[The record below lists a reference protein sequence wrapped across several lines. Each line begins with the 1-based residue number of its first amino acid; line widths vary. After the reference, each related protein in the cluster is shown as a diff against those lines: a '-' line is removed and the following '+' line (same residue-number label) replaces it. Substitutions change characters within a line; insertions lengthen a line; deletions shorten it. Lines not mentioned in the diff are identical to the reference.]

1 MNKILHVFFFGAF
14 IFAIFISFNGV
25 NKIDNETKGAI
36 NNVLIN
42 HLSIIHPPDIVF
54 LCGERIPLEIPDVRE
69 RFERE
74 FYVEFKENQL
84 VLDLKRCGKYMPY
97 IESKIKEKGLPAD
110 LKYLA
115 IAESRLLENAYSSK
129 GAAGLWQLMPETAKR
144 YGLRVDE
151 YIDERLHVQ
160 KATEAAL
167 SYLQDLY
174 KKFNN
179 WALAIAA
186 YNAGD
191 ARIKDALQFQWVDS
205 YFDLHLNRETS
216 RFVFRVA
223 AIKELISNAHR
234 YGFILDTTKLFKAPN
249 VKYIT
254 VKGPIQNLALWARL
268 QGTNYKTLKYLNPW
282 ILKSSLPAGE
292 FQIALP
298 AEVQPQEL
306 NLAEYKYRGS
316 RVVFQNGE
324 IIVIPEKTINHRVKP
339 EETIESIAKKYNV
352 TVEDIVEL
360 NKLEGK
366 KLKAGQIIKIPV
378 Y

>member
-1 MNKILHVFFFGAF
+1 MNKVLHIFSVGAF
-14 IFAIFISFNGV
+14 IFAVFVATKNFNEI
-25 NKIDNETKGAI
+25 NKPEPSKNVSI
-36 NNVLIN
+36 NYF
-42 HLSIIHPPDIVF
+42 SIVHPPDTVF

-74 FYVEFKENQL
+74 FYIEFNENQL
-84 VLDLKRCGKYMPY
+84 ILDLKRCGKYMPY
-97 IESKIKEKGLPAD
+97 IESKISEKGLPSD

-115 IAESRLLENAYSSK
+115 IAESRLIENIYSSK
-129 GAAGLWQLMPETAKR
+129 GAAGIWQLMPETAQR
-144 YGLRVDE
+144 YGLRVNE
-151 YIDERLHVQ
+151 YIDERLHIQ

-179 WALAIAA
+179 WALVLAA
-186 YNAGD
+186 YNAGEG
-191 ARIKDALQFQWVDS
+191 RITDALQFQWVDN
-205 YFDLHLNRETS
+205 YFDLHLNRETA

-249 VKYIT
+249 IKYVT
-254 VKGPIQNLALWARL
+254 VKGPIQNLALWAKM

-282 ILKSSLPAGE
+282 ILKSSLPDGE

-298 AEVQPQEL
+298 AEAKPQEL
-306 NLAEYKYRGS
+306 NLAEYKYKGS

-324 IIVIPEKTINHRVKP
+324 IIIIPEKTLNHRVKAG
-339 EETIESIAKKYNV
+339 ETIEMIAQKYNV
-352 TVEDIVEL
+352 SIEDIVEI

-366 KLKAGQIIKIPV
+366 KVKPGQVIKIPV

>member
-1 MNKILHVFFFGAF
+1 MNKILHIFSVGAF
-14 IFAIFISFNGV
+14 IFAVFLVWKDHNRFERTEIIV
-25 NKIDNETKGAI
+25 DRP
-36 NNVLIN
+36 LIN
-42 HLSIIHPPDIVF
+42 HLSVIHPPDIVF

-74 FYVEFKENQL
+74 FYVEFNESQL
-84 VLDLKRCGKYMPY
+84 ILDLKRCGKYMPY
-97 IESKIKEKGLPAD
+97 IESKIKERGLPGD

-115 IAESRLLENAYSSK
+115 IAESRLIEGAYSSK
-129 GAAGLWQLMPETAKR
+129 GAAGIWQLMPETARR

-151 YIDERLHVQ
+151 YIDERLHIQ

-167 SYLQDLY
+167 SYIQDLY

-179 WALAIAA
+179 WALTLAA

-191 ARIKDALQFQWVDS
+191 ARITDALQFQWVDN

-223 AIKELISNAHR
+223 AIKELISNASR
-234 YGFILDTTKLFKAPN
+234 YGFVLDTTKLFKAPD
-249 VKYIT
+249 VKYVQ

-298 AEVQPQEL
+298 ADAKPQEL
-306 NLAEYKYRGS
+306 NIAEYKYRS
-316 RVVFQNGE
+316 SKVIFQNGE
-324 IIVIPEKTINHRVKP
+324 IIVIPEKTKNHRVRVG
-339 EETIESIAKKYNV
+339 ETLESIAKKYNV
-352 TVEDIVEL
+352 AVEDIVEL
-360 NKLEGK
+360 NNLEGK
-366 KLKAGQIIKIPV
+366 KLKPGQIIKIPI

>member
-1 MNKILHVFFFGAF
+1 MNKILNLFSVGAF
-14 IFAIFISFNGV
+14 IFALFIA
-25 NKIDNETKGAI
+25 TKNFKEI
-36 NNVLIN
+36 NNPKPTENVLIN
-42 HLSIIHPPDIVF
+42 HLTIVHPPDIIF

-74 FYVEFKENQL
+74 FYLEFDENQL
-84 VLDLKRCGKYMPY
+84 ILDLKRCGKYMPY
-97 IESKIKEKGLPAD
+97 IESKLKEKGLPAD

-115 IAESRLLENAYSSK
+115 IAESRLIENAYSSK
-129 GAAGLWQLMPETAKR
+129 GAAGLWQLMPETARR

-151 YIDERLHVQ
+151 YIDERLHIQ

-167 SYLQDLY
+167 SYIQDLY

-179 WALAIAA
+179 WALVLAA
-186 YNAGD
+186 YNAGE
-191 ARIKDALQFQWVDS
+191 ARITDAMQFQWVDN

-234 YGFILDTTKLFKAPN
+234 YGFTLDTAKLFKPQN
-249 VKYIT
+249 VKYVT
-254 VKGPIQNLALWARL
+254 VKGPIQNLALWAKM

-298 AEVQPQEL
+298 VDAKPQEL
-306 NLAEYKYRGS
+306 NIAEYKYKGS
-316 RVVFQNGE
+316 RVIFQNGE
-324 IIVIPEKTINHRVKP
+324 IIVIPEKTLNHRVKTG
-339 EETIESIAKKYNV
+339 ETLDSIAQKYNV
-352 TVEDIVEL
+352 RVEDIIEL

-366 KLKAGQIIKIPV
+366 KLRPGQILKIPV

>member
-1 MNKILHVFFFGAF
+1 MNKIFNIFSVGAF
-14 IFAIFISFNGV
+14 VFAILISTKNFKEL
-25 NKIDNETKGAI
+25 NKPKPTE
-36 NNVLIN
+36 NVLIN
-42 HLSIIHPPDIVF
+42 HLTIIHPPDIVF

-74 FYVEFKENQL
+74 FYLEFDENQL
-84 VLDLKRCGKYMPY
+84 ILDLKRCGKYMPY
-97 IESKIKEKGLPAD
+97 IESKLKEKGLPTD

-115 IAESRLLENAYSSK
+115 IAESRLIENAYSSK
-129 GAAGLWQLMPETAKR
+129 GAAGLWQLMPETARR

-151 YIDERLHVQ
+151 YIDERLHIQ

-167 SYLQDLY
+167 SYIQDLY

-179 WALAIAA
+179 WALVLAA

-191 ARIKDALQFQWVDS
+191 ARITDAMQFQWVDN

-234 YGFILDTTKLFKAPN
+234 YGFTLDTAKLFKPQN
-249 VKYIT
+249 VKYVT
-254 VKGPIQNLALWARL
+254 VKGPIQNLALWAKM
-268 QGTNYKTLKYLNPW
+268 QGTNYKILKYLNPW
-282 ILKSSLPAGE
+282 ILKSSLPSGE

-298 AEVQPQEL
+298 VDAKPQEL
-306 NLAEYKYRGS
+306 NIAEYKYRGS
-316 RVVFQNGE
+316 RVIFQNGE
-324 IIVIPEKTINHRVKP
+324 IIVIPEKTLNHRVKTG
-339 EETIESIAKKYNV
+339 ETLESIAQKYNV
-352 TVEDIVEL
+352 SVEDIVEL

-366 KLKAGQIIKIPV
+366 KLRPGQILKIPV